1 MPYRYVRTTPAMRN
15 FPGDADTLETIT
27 LRPGLPVGRRALLGL
42 TLGLATATYGPP
54 ARADM
59 PRRGGK
65 MIFGRYQ
72 DATYLDP
79 IMAQANADIWLLSN
93 LFDNLVELGS
103 DAKVVLPG
111 LATKWE
117 ISPDARTVTFVLRE
131 GVKFADGSLLTAED
145 IKFSLQRAG
154 DPTIGFWASMLA
166 AVKSI
171 EIPDPG
177 LLVLNLNNPA
187 PALLPILSMYS
198 FCVLPKNL
206 IVAQPGN
213 TVEDKMK
220 HFMDHPIGSG
230 PFVLGEWQRNQVMRL
245 KRNPYYWKTAADG
258 KQLPYLDEVEFQLIP
273 DDSTRILKLLAGE
286 IHGAELIPYARIK
299 ELQDNPQLRV
309 DLWPSTKRV
318 FFVMNVRPTLK
329 NGTANPLSDVR
340 VRRALNYAVSK
351 EAVIQ
356 VATAGIGTPM
366 RSFLSA
372 SVPLFYG
379 PPQLY
384 PYDPAKA
391 KALLKE
397 AGVAEGLQLSV
408 LTLAGSLDEA
418 NAAVAVQQMWVQ
430 VGVELKIEQVEGAT
444 RNARWRVGD
453 FQMRYFGGTD
463 DVGDPTEAGASAAYY
478 PHNESRH
485 SGWQDKRS
493 DELYVASEQEP
504 DPQKRAAQYKEMQEI
519 FNAAAP
525 MLFLYEAPY
534 PTAFRKNAKGFV
546 QNPLGTNLFEVAYLE
561 T

>member
-1 MPYRYVRTTPAMRN
+1 MQDLRTTQVLPN
-15 FPGDADTLETIT
+15 FPAGAGAGPTRTVETIT
-27 LRPGLPVGRRALLGL
+27 SLRASPVGRRALFGL
-42 TLGLATATYGPP
+42 TFGLATAAYGF
-54 ARADM
+54 AVRADT

-79 IMAQANADIWLLSN
+79 IMAQYNADIWLLSN
-93 LFDNLVELGS
+93 LFDNLVELGA

-111 LATKWE
+111 LATTWE
-117 ISPDARTVTFVLRE
+117 ISSDARTATFVLRE
-131 GVKFADGSLLTAED
+131 GVKFADGTPVTAED
-145 IKFSLQRAG
+145 IKFSLDRAR
-154 DPTIGFWASMLA
+154 DPGIGFWASMLA

-171 EIPDPG
+171 EIPDPDH
-177 LLVLNLNNPA
+177 LVLNLNNPV

-198 FCVLPKNL
+198 FCILPKSL
-206 IVAQPGN
+206 VLAQPGIA
-213 TVEDKMK
+213 VEDKIK

-245 KRNPYYWKTAADG
+245 KRNPYYWKAAADG
-258 KQLPYLDEVEFQLIP
+258 KKLPYLDEIEFQLIP
-273 DDSTRILKLLAGE
+273 DDSTRILKLQAGE
-286 IHGAELIPYARIK
+286 IHGAEVIPYARIK
-299 ELQDNPQLRV
+299 ELQGDPHLRV

-329 NGTANPLSDVR
+329 NGAANPLSDVR

-379 PPQLY
+379 PPQPY
-384 PYDPAKA
+384 PYDSAKA

-397 AGVAEGLQLSV
+397 AGVADGLQLIV

-418 NAAVAVQQMWVQ
+418 NTAVAVQQMWAQ
-430 VGVELKIEQVEGAT
+430 VGVELKIEQVDGAT
-444 RNARWRVGD
+444 RGARWKVAD

-485 SGWQDKRS
+485 SG
-493 DELYVASEQEP
+493 
-504 DPQKRAAQYKEMQEI
+504 
-519 FNAAAP
+519 
-525 MLFLYEAPY
+525 
-534 PTAFRKNAKGFV
+534 
-546 QNPLGTNLFEVAYLE
+546 
-561 T
+561 